1 MMAKIQTIAN
11 LGQFQKLIAES
22 GAKLVVVMFTA
33 KWCGPCQKI
42 HPKYEELSSQ
52 HQDVIF
58 CVVDEDAARDVAEH
72 CEITSLPTFVFYKNQ
87 AEVKRISGAN
97 VQMLKQHVESLK

>member
-22 GAKLVVVMFTA
+22 GARLVVVKFTA
-33 KWCGPCQKI
+33 RWCGPCQVI
-42 HPKYEELSSQ
+42 HPIYEELSSQ
-52 HQDVIF
+52 HQVVIF
-58 CVVDEDAARDVAEH
+58 CVVDVDAAWDVAEH
-72 CEITSLPTFVFYKNQ
+72 CEIKAIPTFVFYKNQ